1 MVYRKLLCCL
11 KLSNGFMVELS
22 IAGAAL
28 PYQRVFFLSEKWNH
42 FSTVLTP
49 LRLSR
54 LRSFEM

>member
-1 MVYRKLLCCL
+1 MVYRKLLCCP

-28 PYQRVFFLSEKWNH
+28 YVISEFFFLSEKWNH

-49 LRLSR
+49 L
-54 LRSFEM
+54 